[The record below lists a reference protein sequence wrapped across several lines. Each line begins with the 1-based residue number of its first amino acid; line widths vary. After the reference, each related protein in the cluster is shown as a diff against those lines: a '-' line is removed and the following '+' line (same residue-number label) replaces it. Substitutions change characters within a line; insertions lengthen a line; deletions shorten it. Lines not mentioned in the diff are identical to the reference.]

1 MLIYKKYFYF
11 FFIFI
16 GLTLSTFAQ
25 QNQIIEAY
33 NLRFIDSSKSIQ
45 LQQKIY
51 KEAVS
56 TSNTETELMS
66 NCFLSLTYL
75 RFKKLPLSQKHIENA
90 SLILPKI
97 TNNTVLGYYY
107 YALYRYKLY
116 IDVLGYE
123 NDLLKA
129 LDLFEKSKNY
139 DFAALAALGIANS
152 GATIDVHFLEKA
164 TQFSKLTTNND
175 IQLETQICNAT
186 YLKEKYQAP
195 NSKLQINQ
203 VFEAYQKAIVLAQKP
218 TYNKM
223 NVAVSYLNYANFL
236 VSTHQKTNEILPLI
250 QKALYYAEKFG
261 IVSVVRNCY
270 GIRGLYLLEQKK
282 YDQAALSFKEGIQYL
297 KKLPFKDY
305 PTEKKFYQ
313 DLKLIAMYNNNYKQY
328 YEYDLLFQEAT
339 TLANESERESLIQN
353 ATAKYDLKS
362 KEEKITLL
370 SKENQLKDALIIASL
385 LAILLGAGMFFY
397 YYKNIKMNQ
406 KYFEQNR
413 IKLEKEKQQ
422 TQKELMNS
430 VLHLEKKNEIL
441 NELKDKLLIQNK
453 EQNATI
459 NNVIFKTIDEG
470 LVIDDDFQKFKNN
483 FNTIY
488 PEFFDK
494 LQQKASNNLTQL
506 DLKYCGFILM
516 KVTNKEMASQ
526 MNVEPKSIRMARYRI
541 KQKLNL
547 SKEEDLDEFI
557 QNTIE

>member
-1 MLIYKKYFYF
+1 MPIHKKYFYF

-16 GLTLSTFAQ
+16 GLTLSAFAQ

-90 SLILPKI
+90 SLILPKV
-97 TNNTVLGYYY
+97 TNITVLGYYY

-175 IQLETQICNAT
+175 IQLETQICHAT

-236 VSTHQKTNEILPLI
+236 ASTHQKTNEILPLI

-261 IVSVVRNCY
+261 IVSVV
-270 GIRGLYLLEQKK
+270 
-282 YDQAALSFKEGIQYL
+282 
-297 KKLPFKDY
+297 
-305 PTEKKFYQ
+305 
-313 DLKLIAMYNNNYKQY
+313 
-328 YEYDLLFQEAT
+328 
-339 TLANESERESLIQN
+339 
-353 ATAKYDLKS
+353 
-362 KEEKITLL
+362 
-370 SKENQLKDALIIASL
+370 
-385 LAILLGAGMFFY
+385 
-397 YYKNIKMNQ
+397 
-406 KYFEQNR
+406 
-413 IKLEKEKQQ
+413 
-422 TQKELMNS
+422 
-430 VLHLEKKNEIL
+430 
-441 NELKDKLLIQNK
+441 
-453 EQNATI
+453 
-459 NNVIFKTIDEG
+459 
-470 LVIDDDFQKFKNN
+470 
-483 FNTIY
+483 
-488 PEFFDK
+488 
-494 LQQKASNNLTQL
+494 
-506 DLKYCGFILM
+506 
-516 KVTNKEMASQ
+516 
-526 MNVEPKSIRMARYRI
+526 
-541 KQKLNL
+541 
-547 SKEEDLDEFI
+547 
-557 QNTIE
+557 